1 MDYEMLM
8 RLKGAQTD
16 LIAAVGGIER
26 AARISSMATSTVGR
40 WNSPNET
47 ALMPLTAVIA
57 LEKAARFPWVSRVLA
72 GENGWTIAERDP
84 VEGSIA
90 SICEKS
96 LLANRSAADLAIAI
110 AQAAGDGNV
119 TATEATICDK
129 AAARCEAELAEIRKM
144 LSAIKITPEQA
155 ASVERLFPNG
165 FRGRS

>member
-57 LEKAARFPWVSRVLA
+57 LEKAAGFPWVSRVLA

-96 LLANRSAADLAIAI
+96 LLANRSAADLALAI
-110 AQAAGDGNV
+110 AQAASDGHFTPSEV
-119 TATEATICDK
+119 MICDK
-129 AAARCEAELAEIRKM
+129 EASRHEALVAEIRRI
-144 LSAIKITPEQA
+144 LSAYKVSAHQA
-155 ASVERLFPNG
+155 AAIENVVEAKFG
-165 FRGRS
+165 VRS